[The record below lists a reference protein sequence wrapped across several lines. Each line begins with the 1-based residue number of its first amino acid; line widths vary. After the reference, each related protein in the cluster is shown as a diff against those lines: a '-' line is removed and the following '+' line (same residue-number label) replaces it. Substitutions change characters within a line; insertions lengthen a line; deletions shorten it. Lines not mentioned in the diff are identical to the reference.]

1 MSSLQ
6 FWQFESVSRRAFLRA
21 GTSLLGAGALSTIP
35 GVALAAADGEWV
47 LIETFAPSGKSLGP
61 ARVHKIVKSEAAW
74 RKQLSAD
81 SFEITRHADTE
92 PPFTGV
98 YWNNHADGL
107 YRCIC
112 CDTALFDSHTK
123 FESGTGWPS
132 FYQPIS
138 RGNVVE
144 AADDT
149 IGMSRTAISCARC
162 DGHLGHVFDD
172 GPKPTGL
179 RYCMNSASL
188 RFVARS
194 KQQA

>member
-1 MSSLQ
+1 MNAVARLP
-6 FWQFESVSRRAFLRA
+6 ESNRRTFLVFGA
-21 GTSLLGAGALSTIP
+21 ALLGASAASGLPRI
-35 GVALAAADGEWV
+35 ALAASGDIWV
-47 LIETFAPSGKSLGP
+47 TIETFSPAGQDLGS
-61 ARVHKIVKSEAAW
+61 ARVQKVVKSEANW
-74 RKQLSAD
+74 KKQLPAK
-81 SFEITRHADTE
+81 SFEITRHAATE
-92 PPFTGV
+92 PPFTGI

-112 CDTALFDSHTK
+112 CDTAVFDSRTK

-138 RGNVVE
+138 RRNV
-144 AADDT
+144 AQLPDSSL
-149 IGMSRTAISCARC
+149 GMSRIAVSCARC

-188 RFVARS
+188 RFVGRG
-194 KQQA
+194 KEQA

>member
-1 MSSLQ
+1 MQ
-6 FWQFESVSRRAFLRA
+6 TPCEMDIFQPDRRGFLRA
-21 GTSLLGAGALSTIP
+21 GAMLLGAS
-35 GVALAAADGEWV
+35 ALASLPGLGYAATGAAWV
-47 LIETFAPSGKSLGP
+47 TIENFSPTGKDLGS
-61 ARVHKIVKSEAAW
+61 ARVQKVVKSEADW
-74 RKQLSAD
+74 KKQLSAN
-81 SFEITRHADTE
+81 SFEITRHSDTE

-98 YWNNHADGL
+98 YANNHADGL

-132 FYQPIS
+132 FYQPIAK
-138 RGNVVE
+138 RNV
-144 AADDT
+144 AQISDST
-149 IGMSRTAISCARC
+149 FGMSRTAVSCARC
-162 DGHLGHVFDD
+162 DAHLGHVFDD

-188 RFVARS
+188 RFVPRG